1 MYYFKKVITILL
13 LFFAITSCVEKY
25 FPIVDKYEGV
35 LVVDGIL
42 SNVTESTIVR
52 LSISSPLTEE
62 DFMPLSGASLN
73 ISDQNNVE
81 IPLIETEP
89 GLYHVLDNSFCGEI
103 GNSYQLRISLPDGR
117 SYESDLCILK
127 SSAQID
133 SVYSIVESPEYQSG
147 THLIK
152 GLQFYID
159 SHSNNIS
166 DTSYYLWKL
175 SQTFK
180 YKSTFDI
187 DWVWEGY
194 FYPFPD
200 PDSLRTCWHT
210 SNISEMYLF
219 STKFLDQPIITK
231 FPLNY
236 ASTDSKAL
244 SIRYSLLVNQL
255 SISEDAFNFFNGLNQ
270 QNIEQGDYYSRQPIQ
285 IVGNVHNVTN
295 KEESVLGYFI
305 VAGITKKRIYVN
317 RPPIPFHYDICTPDF
332 DLRFIEFYPESVWPI
347 YIDDIMFNGWAL
359 GPGYECFDCR
369 KDGGSITPPDFWED

>member
-194 FYPFPD
+194 FYPFLIPT
-200 PDSLRTCWHT
+200 R
-210 SNISEMYLF
+210 
-219 STKFLDQPIITK
+219 
-231 FPLNY
+231 
-236 ASTDSKAL
+236 
-244 SIRYSLLVNQL
+244 
-255 SISEDAFNFFNGLNQ
+255 
-270 QNIEQGDYYSRQPIQ
+270 
-285 IVGNVHNVTN
+285 
-295 KEESVLGYFI
+295 SVL
-305 VAGITKKRIYVN
+305 AGIHLI
-317 RPPIPFHYDICTPDF
+317 
-332 DLRFIEFYPESVWPI
+332 
-347 YIDDIMFNGWAL
+347 
-359 GPGYECFDCR
+359 
-369 KDGGSITPPDFWED
+369 